1 MCSKIAIGMTARTL
15 NLADYLCKLSYDR
28 YTMYTHM
35 QYVTE
40 FEDDPKKSGQ
50 KQELFRTLW
59 GSDVGFQ
66 VLAPIVI
73 CLTLGLVLDNLLH
86 IKPVLTVLFLF
97 LGMLGSFY
105 TIYKIIERERNA
117 SRKH

>member
-1 MCSKIAIGMTARTL
+1 
-15 NLADYLCKLSYDR
+15 
-28 YTMYTHM
+28 MYANM

-40 FEDDPKKSGQ
+40 LKDDPKRSEQ
-50 KQELFRTLW
+50 KQELLRTLW

-73 CLTLGLVLDNLLH
+73 CLTLGLVFDNLLH
-86 IKPVLTVLFLF
+86 VKPVLTVLFLF

-105 TIYKIIERERNA
+105 TIYKIIERERHA